1 MEGIAEGRILILVSR
16 LQHGEQL
23 HALIPGSHWIK
34 GEDSPEARNAV
45 FEELRRPLGKKKKV
59 VAIMSSI
66 GFYGLD
72 VFVHYLINATGG
84 KDSSTPST

>member
-1 MEGIAEGRILILVSR
+1 M
-16 LQHGEQL
+16 
-23 HALIPGSHWIK
+23 IPGSLWIK
-34 GEDSPEARNAV
+34 GEDSPETRNEV
-45 FEELRRPLGKKKKV
+45 FELLRKPLGKRKKV

-84 KDSSTPST
+84 KDSSM

>member
-1 MEGIAEGRILILVSR
+1 VSR
-16 LQHGEQL
+16 LQHGENL
-23 HALIPGSHWIK
+23 KRLLPDAHWIK
-34 GEDSPEARNAV
+34 GEDSSETRNVV
-45 FEELRRPLGKKKKV
+45 FDELRRPLGKKKKV

-84 KDSSTPST
+84 KDSSTN